1 MSLPTHGSYRESSA
15 DWLGT
20 IPGHWRAQRLKT
32 IFEIKKRIA
41 GREGFDVLSITQ
53 NGIRVRDVESNEG
66 QLANTYANYQL
77 VAPGDFAMNQ
87 MDLLTGWVD
96 IASQQG
102 VTSPDYRVFSLR
114 AHVQASPR
122 YLLYLLQNAYTRRIF
137 FAFGQGS
144 SHLGRWRLPTDA
156 FQDFVVPL
164 PPEPEQI
171 AIAEFL
177 DRETAKINQLIGEQ
191 RRLIRLLDEKRQAVI
206 THAVT
211 KGLNPDAPLK
221 DSGVDWLGEVPAHW
235 SVEKVGRRYE
245 VQLGRMLNEDRARG
259 DHLRPYLRVLDVQ
272 WDSINVSDLPL
283 MDFPPNAQAR
293 YRLRPGDL
301 LVNEGG
307 SYVGRS
313 AIWRGELDECYYQ
326 KALHRLRPRDSERDT
341 AEFFL
346 FVMEMATQRGVF
358 VAGGNQTTIDHLT
371 AEQFKAKSF
380 AFPPLPEQLSIA
392 GRLRSQLNDF
402 AKLKSAADAAISLLR
417 ERRATLISAAVT
429 GKIDVCPQIG
439 VRSIGR
445 PDLRLIVGSAIVGSL
460 SRKPTFGRVK
470 FQKLLFLA
478 EVHAGID
485 LGGRYTREAAGP
497 LDRNLI
503 ADVERRLVQAGKVDI
518 SQPKGS
524 GGQVE
529 YRPTISTTDL
539 DTELAQLPQPA
550 AAGLKNLVGLF
561 VDVDTRFTEAVTT
574 LYAAWND
581 ALIDGRKPTTKEIID
596 EVLNDWHPE
605 KKEKFSGDE
614 LETWLG
620 WMDRQR
626 LVPTGRGPKT
636 QLDRLFA

>member
-1 MSLPTHGSYRESSA
+1 MSFPSYSGYHESGA
-15 DWLGT
+15 EWLGA
-20 IPGHWRAQRLKT
+20 IPSHWKAQRLKT
-32 IFEIKKRIA
+32 IFEIKKRVA

-66 QLANTYANYQL
+66 QLATTYANYQI
-77 VAPGDFAMNQ
+77 VEPGDFAMNQ

-114 AHVQASPR
+114 PQVQARPK
-122 YLLYLLQNAYTRRIF
+122 YLLYLLQNAYTHRIF

-156 FQDFVVPL
+156 FQDFVLPL

-177 DRETAKINQLIGEQ
+177 DRETAKIDELIAEQ
-191 RRLIRLLDEKRQAVI
+191 KRLIALLDEKRQVVI

-211 KGLNPDAPLK
+211 KGLNPHARVK
-221 DSGVDWLGEVPAHW
+221 DSGLDWLGDVPSHW
-235 SVEKVGRRYE
+235 SVEKVGRRYD
-245 VQLGRMLNEDRARG
+245 VQLGRMLNQDRSQG

-283 MDFPPNAQAR
+283 MDFPPIAQVR

-326 KALHRLRPRDSERDT
+326 KALHRLRPLHSEKDT
-341 AEFFL
+341 AEFLL

-358 VAGGNQTTIDHLT
+358 VAEGNQTTIDHLT
-371 AEQFKAKSF
+371 AEQFRATTL
-380 AFPPLPEQLSIA
+380 AFPPLSEQIDIA
-392 GRLRSQLNDF
+392 AKLRSQLNDF
-402 AKLKSAADAAISLLR
+402 RQLKATADTAISLLL

-429 GKIDVCPQIG
+429 GKIDV
-439 VRSIGR
+439 RSQGAVPSLSK
-445 PDLRLIVGSAIVGSL
+445 PDLRLIVGSAFVGSL
-460 SRKPTFGRVK
+460 ARRPRFGRVK
-470 FQKLLFLA
+470 FQKLLFLTEA
-478 EVHAGID
+478 HAGID
-485 LGGRYTREAAGP
+485 LGGKYTREAAGP
-497 LDRNLI
+497 FDRNLV
-503 ADVERRLVQAGKVDI
+503 ADVERRLAQAGKVDI
-518 SQPKGS
+518 CQPEGA

-529 YRPTISTTDL
+529 YRPTSSETEL
-539 DTELAQLPQPA
+539 ETELAQLPQPA
-550 AAGLKNLVGLF
+550 AKRLKTLIGLF
-561 VDVDTRFTEAVTT
+561 ADLDTRFTEAVTT
-574 LYAAWND
+574 LYAVWND
-581 ALIDGRKPTTKEIID
+581 SLIDGRQPTTNDIID
-596 EVLNDWHPE
+596 EVLNGWHPE
-605 KKEKFSGDE
+605 KKQKFRADE

-620 WMDRQR
+620 WMDRHG
-626 LVPTGRGPKT
+626 LVPTGSGPKT
-636 QLDRLFA
+636 QLGRLFA